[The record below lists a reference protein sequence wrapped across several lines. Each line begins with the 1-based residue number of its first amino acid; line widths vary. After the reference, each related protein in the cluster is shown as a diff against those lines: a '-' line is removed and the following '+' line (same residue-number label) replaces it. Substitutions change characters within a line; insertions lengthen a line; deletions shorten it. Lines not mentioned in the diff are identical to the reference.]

1 MRLVALL
8 SWFDENPAWL
18 AEVVASL
25 AGTVDHI
32 VAVDG
37 SYALYP
43 EARGSSGTEQADAVT
58 GTAQGARMGV
68 TLHVP
73 QWPWVGNE
81 VEKRTAM
88 FALGHL
94 AAEPGED
101 WLVVVDADEVW
112 THTAGLRDALART
125 DLDVAEVLLYE
136 RVAQGDHE
144 LNRSMIRKCFRAQP
158 DGIRLVG
165 THCHYEAAVGALW
178 NSHGPQVPAEQL
190 MDVRVRHRPA
200 GREAYRTRRRLAYYD
215 RRSQFGAEVVA

>member
-1 MRLVALL
+1 MRLVGLL

-43 EARGSSGTEQADAVT
+43 EARGSSGSEQADAVT
-58 GTAQGARMGV
+58 STAQGARMGV

-94 AAEPGED
+94 IAAPGED
-101 WLVVVDADEVW
+101 WLAVVDADEVW
-112 THTAGLRDALART
+112 THAAGLRDALART
-125 DLDVAEVLLYE
+125 DLDVAEVLVYE
-136 RVAQGDHE
+136 RVAQGEHE
-144 LNRSMIRKCFRAQP
+144 LNRTMIRKCFRAQP

-165 THCHYEAAVGALW
+165 THSHYRANVGALW
-178 NSHGPQVPAEQL
+178 NP
-190 MDVRVRHRPA
+190 HRPG
-200 GREAYRTRRRLAYYD
+200 GREAYRTRARLAYYD
-215 RRSQFGAEVVA
+215 RRSRFGTEVAA